1 MVGLL
6 HRMGAMVSADI
17 ERNIARCRVMLS
29 VAAFVTIYVDPTRP
43 TLLRLAGGPFTLDPW
58 ALAVL
63 LSHLAYSLSIFLMVG
78 RVGSQRRLAMVST
91 WADVLS
97 GLAIAL
103 VTEGANSPF
112 YVFFAFAVVAA
123 GFRGGL
129 RLALRVT
136 VASVALYMSLIVL
149 LRPEGVSFYIM
160 RPVYLAITG
169 YLVGYLGEQRL
180 IVERRLRELE
190 AATQRERIARSLHD
204 EFVQSLAGV
213 NLRLETC
220 RALLR
225 RGGVE
230 KALVELTE
238 LQAGVNR
245 EHDDLRTYIRSLVD
259 LESPG
264 AAHRQRGRTRFAV
277 QARFEGSLLL
287 VEHAL
292 HIMLEG
298 ARNVGRHASADSALI
313 HVDATAERV
322 HITIDD
328 DGIGFPA
335 GATPPWS
342 IASRAAELGGAVR
355 LGGGDRPGGHLE
367 VDLPEA

>member
-1 MVGLL
+1 MT
-6 HRMGAMVSADI
+6 M
-17 ERNIARCRVMLS
+17 
-29 VAAFVTIYVDPTRP
+29 
-43 TLLRLAGGPFTLDPW
+43 
-58 ALAVL
+58 
-63 LSHLAYSLSIFLMVG
+63 G
-78 RVGSQRRLAMVST
+78 RVGASRRIALVST
-91 WADVLS
+91 WADALS
-97 GLAIAL
+97 GGAIAL

-112 YVFFAFAVVAA
+112 YVFFAFAVVSA

-129 RLALRVT
+129 QLALLVT

-180 IVERRLRELE
+180 IVERRLRDLE

-204 EFVQSLAGV
+204 EFVQALAGV

-220 RALLR
+220 RELLR
-225 RGGVE
+225 RGALE

-259 LESPG
+259 LESPK
-264 AAHRQRGRTRFAV
+264 APRMLDRRTRFSV
-277 QARFEGSLLL
+277 QARFDGSFLL

-292 HIMLEG
+292 QIVLEG
-298 ARNVGRHASADSALI
+298 ARNVGRHARADSAVI
-313 HVDATAERV
+313 TVDANAERLR
-322 HITIDD
+322 ITIDD

-355 LGGGDRPGGHLE
+355 LGGGDRAGGHLE
-367 VDLPEA
+367 VELPEA

>member
-1 MVGLL
+1 
-6 HRMGAMVSADI
+6 MVSTDI

-29 VAAFVTIYVDPTRP
+29 LAAFVTIYVDPTRP
-43 TLLRLAGGPFTLDPW
+43 TLLRLAGGPFTLDPR
-58 ALAVL
+58 ALGVL

-78 RVGSQRRLAMVST
+78 RLGSPQRLAVLST

-129 RLALRVT
+129 RLALLVT
-136 VASVALYMSLIVL
+136 GASVALYLSFIVV
-149 LRPEGVSFYIM
+149 LRPDGVSFYIM
-160 RPVYLAITG
+160 RPAYLAITG
-169 YLVGYLGEQRL
+169 YLVGYLAEQRL
-180 IVERRLRELE
+180 IAEKRLRDLE

-204 EFVQSLAGV
+204 EFVQALAGV

-220 RALLR
+220 RMLLR
-225 RGGVE
+225 HGGVE
-230 KALVELTE
+230 KALAELTE

-259 LESPG
+259 LESADALHG
-264 AAHRQRGRTRFAV
+264 QQGRTRFSV
-277 QARFEGSLLL
+277 QARFEGSLVL

-298 ARNVGRHASADSALI
+298 AHNVARHARAHSALI
-313 HVDATAERV
+313 HVDGDAERV
-322 HITIDD
+322 RIRIDD
-328 DGIGFPA
+328 DGVGFPA
-335 GATPPWS
+335 GAPPPWS

-355 LGGGDRPGGHLE
+355 LGGEDRPGGHLE
-367 VDLPEA
+367 VDLPEASA